1 MGFRFG
7 KRGRLAAGLVGVIVV
22 GMGCGRSEADRQARS
37 APEALGR
44 SPARRPEVKREAWR
58 RELVAQ
64 VQAGQARAAYATWE
78 AGSPSFKVSE
88 PRLGARVMEARAH
101 DCLSTKAYDCVVES
115 VELAR
120 YLDASLP
127 SKELQVAVATELRAE
142 AKKLEREVKRATG
155 PDRAAS
161 AAAAASVWAM
171 WATVTRRPQPTT
183 ARRMETIAA
192 MDEAE
197 SAGRAAAAES
207 RESARAP
214 DMTPFYRSCCK
225 HCSKGCACGDS
236 CISCSKVCRKGRGC
250 AC

>member
-1 MGFRFG
+1 MGFRLG
-7 KRGRLAAGLVGVIVV
+7 KRSRLAAGLVVV
-22 GMGCGRSEADRQARS
+22 VVATGCSGSGSEVPARS
-37 APEALGR
+37 TREGQAGAPVGR
-44 SPARRPEVKREAWR
+44 PDVKREAWR
-58 RELVAQ
+58 KELIAQ

-78 AGSPSFKVSE
+78 AASPSFKVSE

-127 SKELQVAVATELRAE
+127 SKELQAAVATELRAE
-142 AKKLEREVKRATG
+142 ARKLEREVRRSTG

-171 WATVTRRPQPTT
+171 WATVTRRPQPPT

-197 SAGRAAAAES
+197 AARRAAAAS
-207 RESARAP
+207 RESPRERE
-214 DMTPFYRSCCK
+214 MTPAYRACCK
-225 HCSKGCACGDS
+225 QCAKGC
-236 CISCSKVCRKGRGC
+236 RRGRGC

>member
-1 MGFRFG
+1 MVFRLG

-22 GMGCGRSEADRQARS
+22 GMGCGRSDGDRRARS
-37 APEALGR
+37 TAQGSAR
-44 SPARRPEVKREAWR
+44 TTVRRPEVKRDAWR
-58 RELVAQ
+58 QELVAQ

-78 AGSPSFKVSE
+78 AASPSFKVSE

-120 YLDASLP
+120 YMDASLP
-127 SKELQVAVATELRAE
+127 SKELQAAVATELRAE
-142 AKKLEREVKRATG
+142 ARKLEREVKRATG

-171 WATVTRRPQPTT
+171 WSTVTRRPQPLT

-197 SAGRAAAAES
+197 AARRAAAAT
-207 RESARAP
+207 RESPRERE
-214 DMTPFYRSCCK
+214 MTPAYRACCK
-225 HCSKGCACGDS
+225 HCSKA
-236 CISCSKVCRKGRGC
+236 CRKGRGC